1 MLVAPQERWKTLE
14 SLLQR
19 AEKKGLAALTVNE
32 SMQLCQLY
40 RQVSIDLSRAR
51 ADQAHPQ
58 VLRLLNQLVGRAH
71 GQVYRSQNMQ
81 LSNAW
86 KFLLTGFP
94 QLVRKHAILILLTMA
109 LFYGTTLATAVAVV
123 NNPLLAY
130 SLFDEDKV
138 EYENIRLEKHEG
150 EYKGNFTFSVEQS
163 SLIGATI
170 IVNNIRVCMLS
181 FATGALL
188 GLPCLIILI
197 FNGRMLGTL
206 EGMMI
211 NAGYFV
217 DFNALILTH
226 GVLELTA
233 ICISGAAGLLLAKA
247 IIAPGLLPRRQALK
261 AVAMDALGLL
271 LGCMVILVFAGLIEA
286 YVTPHFS
293 QSVRFSV
300 AFITGVLLLSYIL
313 LAGRNTRANPGT

>member
-1 MLVAPQERWKTLE
+1 
-14 SLLQR
+14 
-19 AEKKGLAALTVNE
+19 
-32 SMQLCQLY
+32 
-40 RQVSIDLSRAR
+40 
-51 ADQAHPQ
+51 

-81 LSNAW
+81 LSHAW

-94 QLVRKHAILILLTMA
+94 QLVRKHAVLILLTMA
-109 LFYGTTLATAVAVV
+109 LFYGTAVATAVAVV
-123 NNPLLAY
+123 HNPLLAY

-138 EYENIRLEKHEG
+138 EYENIRLEKHQG
-150 EYKGNFTFSVEQS
+150 EYKGNFTFKVEQS

-217 DFNALILTH
+217 DFNALIWTH

-271 LGCMVILVFAGLIEA
+271 LGCMVMLIFAGLIEA

-300 AFITGVLLLSYIL
+300 AFITGTLLLSYIL
-313 LAGRNTRANPGT
+313 LAGRSATANPGT